1 MDELLKTY
9 TRCDKLKPICDLSR
23 NDREYLFESA
33 VVKSITPHTLITPEP
48 NRIIYLLEGEISL
61 LSGGFVI
68 ENFTHADRRGLSS
81 IFDVQKEEDAALFVS
96 HGAILE
102 IDRELSEGLCSQ
114 LKSDN
119 EEIGANQLQR
129 EEQRLFE
136 RLREALQAD
145 QLQLPALPEAALKIR
160 QVINKP
166 EVTSDEIVQ
175 IVQTDPTLS
184 ARLIKVANSPLYG
197 TWREIKSV
205 RDAVRRLGLETTR
218 SLSFSLSVRQ
228 LFHAKSTLIKQQ
240 IQQMYEESI
249 QVSALAYVITRNRAV
264 QLDPEQ
270 ALLAGLLHKLGII
283 PILKYIDENPG
294 LISSTESLNKSLI
307 NLNVPISRLMFKHWH
322 FDDEFLKVVES
333 CSNWYRDSGMPADY
347 VDIVIAARLLYL
359 QNKNQLDESIIL
371 EQVPVVNKLD
381 LLEVDERGFDFYSQ
395 AKAEIDDMQKILQV

>member
-9 TRCDKLKPICDLSR
+9 SRRDKLKPLCDFSR
-23 NDREYLFESA
+23 NDREYLFENA
-33 VVKSITPHTLITPEP
+33 VVKSITPHTLITPES
-48 NRIIYLLEGEISL
+48 NRIFYLLEGGISL

-68 ENFTHADRRGLSS
+68 ERFAHVDRRGLST
-81 IFDVQKEEDAALFVS
+81 IFDEQKEEDAALFVS

-102 IDRELSEGLCSQ
+102 IDRALFEGLYSQ
-114 LKSDN
+114 LHADN
-119 EEIGANQLQR
+119 AEISPNQLQR

-136 RLREALQAD
+136 QLKTALKTD
-145 QLQLPALPEAALKIR
+145 QLELPALPEAALKIR

-166 EVTSDEIVQ
+166 DVNSAEIVQ

-184 ARLIKVANSPLYG
+184 ARLIKISNSPLYG
-197 TWREIKSV
+197 TWREIKTV

-240 IQQMYEESI
+240 IRQMYEESI
-249 QVSALAYVITRNRAV
+249 KVSALAYVIASSRANH
-264 QLDPEQ
+264 LDPEQ

-294 LISSTESLNKSLI
+294 LITSTQSLNKSLI
-307 NLNVPISRLMFKHWH
+307 NLSVPISKLMFEHWH

-333 CSNWYRDSGMPADY
+333 SDHWYRDSGEPVDY

-359 QNKNQLDESIIL
+359 RKINQLDESIIL
-371 EQVPVVNKLD
+371 EQVPVVDKLD
-381 LLEVDERGFDFYSQ
+381 LLDVDERGLDFYSQ
-395 AKAEIDDMQKILQV
+395 AKAEIDDMQKMLQV